1 MKRSNNIQ
9 TGLLALFMIMLF
21 VACDKNENVPVEP
34 DKDARLSLSF
44 TARAATDG
52 LVKGDDGKFSS
63 LAIYVFNQSDGTC
76 EFTEFLPDITPE
88 AISEYRRVVSVSALP
103 KIVYAVGNYE
113 GTDKSLSI
121 TLDKNT
127 TMKMLDEMMVTSN
140 SFPGGSVLM
149 IGRKEVKI
157 NGSLT
162 EAEIPM
168 KRLVARLDVYVFK
181 NNDLKDDDVQ
191 LVSLEFV
198 NQVMNSRCEYQ
209 GRNMISPVVTNRE
222 SRMITTNTT
231 LQNMPSDV
239 SVIVPENA
247 HASFYSYQN
256 IAASVEKDDQITPYL
271 LATIKINGKEFTY
284 KGYITD
290 NGQISDKYS
299 LNQNTVYRIIAMFEH
314 PDNELF
320 LKIIPLPW
328 TVSESQIGGQVTDG
342 DYVFDAYG
350 GNDTGATTGIV
361 YFPYVKDNVPVSG
374 TSYASYSFKLTAP
387 AGAVW
392 TATITNGLEF
402 FFNNESTNGGPVA
415 ISKGIAGEKECL
427 IQVGATKSWS
437 GVKRS
442 TYMYITVDGEKLKIN
457 PLQGTTRRF
466 PGDNDTDIL
475 ITQVGYQ

>member
-1 MKRSNNIQ
+1 M
-9 TGLLALFMIMLF
+9 TTDMI
-21 VACDKNENVPVEP
+21 
-34 DKDARLSLSF
+34 
-44 TARAATDG
+44 
-52 LVKGDDGKFSS
+52 
-63 LAIYVFNQSDGTC
+63 
-76 EFTEFLPDITPE
+76 
-88 AISEYRRVVSVSALP
+88 
-103 KIVYAVGNYE
+103 
-113 GTDKSLSI
+113 
-121 TLDKNT
+121 
-127 TMKMLDEMMVTSN
+127 
-140 SFPGGSVLM
+140 
-149 IGRKEVKI
+149 
-157 NGSLT
+157 
-162 EAEIPM
+162 
-168 KRLVARLDVYVFK
+168 
-181 NNDLKDDDVQ
+181 
-191 LVSLEFV
+191 
-198 NQVMNSRCEYQ
+198 
-209 GRNMISPVVTNRE
+209 
-222 SRMITTNTT
+222 

-256 IAASVEKDDQITPYL
+256 IAASAEKDDRITPYL
-271 LATIKINGKEFTY
+271 LATIKINGKEFKY

-328 TVSESQIGGQVTDG
+328 TVSESQIGSQVTEG
-342 DYVFDAYG
+342 DYVFDAYE
-350 GNDTGATTGIV
+350 GNDAGATTGVV
-361 YFPYVKDNVPVSG
+361 YFPYVKDNVPVSE
-374 TSYASYSFKLTAP
+374 TSYASYSFKLIAP

-402 FFNNESTNGGPVA
+402 FFNKESTNGGPVA
-415 ISKGIAGEKECL
+415 VSKGIAGEKECL

-437 GVKRS
+437 GVERS